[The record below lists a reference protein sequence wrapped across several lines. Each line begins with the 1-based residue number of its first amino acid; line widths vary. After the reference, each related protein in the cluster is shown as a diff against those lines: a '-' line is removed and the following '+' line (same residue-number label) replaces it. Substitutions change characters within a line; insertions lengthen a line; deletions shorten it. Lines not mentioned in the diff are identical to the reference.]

1 MRWLRPILTLIGAI
15 ALLIGL
21 LWIGQGLGFINWPS
35 SSFML
40 GRQEWAIR
48 GGALAVIGVIVLL
61 RSRRR

>member
-1 MRWLRPILTLIGAI
+1 MRWLRPILTVIGAV

-21 LWIGQGLGFINWPS
+21 LWIGQGLGLVAWPR

-61 RSRRR
+61 RARRR

>member
-1 MRWLRPILTLIGAI
+1 MRWLRPILTLIGAV

-21 LWIGQGLGFINWPS
+21 LWIGQGLGFIHWPS

-40 GRQEWAIR
+40 GQQEWAIR
-48 GGALAVIGVIVLL
+48 GAALAVVGVILLL

>member
-1 MRWLRPILTLIGAI
+1 MRWLRPILTVIGAI

-21 LWIGQGLGFINWPS
+21 LWIGQGLGVVNWPS

-48 GGALAVIGVIVLL
+48 GAALAVIGVIVLL
-61 RSRRR
+61 RARRR

>member
-1 MRWLRPILTLIGAI
+1 MRWVRPILTVIGAV

-21 LWIGQGLGFINWPS
+21 LWIGQGLGVINWPQ

-48 GGALAVIGVIVLL
+48 GAALAVIGVIVLL
-61 RSRRR
+61 RARRR

>member
-1 MRWLRPILTLIGAI
+1 MRWLRPILTIVGAI

-21 LWIGQGLGFINWPS
+21 LWIGQGLGMINWPS